1 MRFLVI
7 SKNKHLVP
15 PEVLPTVVDA
25 MSEWI
30 NRYNDKLE
38 QVWGFSGIQG
48 GGGIIRVESLD
59 ELDAILSEFPMGPF
73 AEQEIYP
80 LVELG
85 DSLQRV
91 KRAAQGMTAVGSK

>member
-7 SKNKHLVP
+7 SKNRHLVP
-15 PEVLPTVVDA
+15 PEALPTLVNA

-30 NRYNDKLE
+30 NRYNSKLE
-38 QVWGFSGIQG
+38 QVWGFSGMQG
-48 GGGIIRVESLD
+48 GGGIVRVESQE
-59 ELDAILSEFPMGPF
+59 ELDAILAEYPLSPF

-91 KRAAQGMTAVGSK
+91 KRAAQAVATIGSK

>member
-1 MRFLVI
+1 
-7 SKNKHLVP
+7 
-15 PEVLPTVVDA
+15 

-91 KRAAQGMTAVGSK
+91 KRAAQAMTAVGSK

>member
-91 KRAAQGMTAVGSK
+91 KRAAQVMISAGSK

>member
-1 MRFLVI
+1 MRVLDI

-25 MSEWI
+25 MAEWI

-48 GGGIIRVESLD
+48 GGGIVRVESLD

-91 KRAAQGMTAVGSK
+91 KRAAQAMTAVGSK